1 MNGRLAEVDLIRSI
15 GGVTMTKI
23 EITFH
28 NNGDIR
34 TQAQIFV
41 ERTLVSTAMA
51 DPGSTCTLMADP
63 GPYDIYF
70 KHGVTGWE
78 LAHKLHS
85 AAKTVTLS
93 QRQGRYTIS

>member
-1 MNGRLAEVDLIRSI
+1 MA
-15 GGVTMTKI
+15 KI

-28 NNGDIR
+28 NKGDIR

-41 ERTLVSTAMA
+41 ERTLVSTGMA
-51 DPGSTCTLMADP
+51 DPGATCTLLANA
-63 GPYDIYF
+63 GPYDIYV

-85 AAKTVTLS
+85 ADKTVTLS
-93 QRQGRYTIS
+93 YRKGRYTIS